1 MQFIVSLF
9 YARTVV
15 VNLNFGSEVLL
26 LVSQAVY
33 ATAHFILA
41 HTVTADFKCSC
52 EHRFRR
58 ISERP
63 TSFLRSFTNQVAL
76 RCSRATRKITKGK
89 KYVKSLPTTILPSA
103 FVHMNFILLTRVSI
117 LVNDDFSD
125 LDPYTQGLLKVFAE
139 NFESQL
145 GVKSDAP
152 GLTKRNPVSDPVKR
166 EIQECMQCQ
175 NCFKSQFQGAKLH
188 RCSGCKIEYY
198 CVSFKCMLCIF
209 GSSMRQFSTYRPY
222 LLQFN

>member
-1 MQFIVSLF
+1 
-9 YARTVV
+9 
-15 VNLNFGSEVLL
+15 
-26 LVSQAVY
+26 
-33 ATAHFILA
+33 
-41 HTVTADFKCSC
+41 
-52 EHRFRR
+52 
-58 ISERP
+58 
-63 TSFLRSFTNQVAL
+63 
-76 RCSRATRKITKGK
+76 
-89 KYVKSLPTTILPSA
+89 
-103 FVHMNFILLTRVSI
+103 MNFILLTRVSI